1 MDTSNNNAAP
11 AGGAP
16 TDIVQIPA
24 PAGEAISTRDAARSL
39 ASFRL
44 KQREGE
50 HESRQ
55 AQDPGRPAA
64 DAEAAPRADESAEA
78 AARPDLSAEAAAP
91 ADAAPSTESEATG
104 ETTESAEPP
113 AEQAP
118 IEPPRSWTKE
128 ARERFTSL
136 PRETQEYLASR
147 EQDRDREL
155 RRSQNEAAE
164 QRKALEAERAKA
176 EQARA
181 QYETALPDMLA
192 TLQQQQAGEFS
203 DIKSIVDVERLAR
216 EDWPRYVLW
225 DAAQKR
231 IASAQQNLA
240 GATQR
245 HDQEHKIRLEQ
256 FVKREQGLLIEKVP
270 EIADA
275 AQRTKLE
282 HAALGMLRELGFS
295 DPELHA
301 LYHGRADLSLHD
313 HRLQMLIRDGV
324 RFRDAQK
331 AAKEASTKPV
341 PPVQRPG
348 VAQPRGA
355 AQDAVVQNLTKRLD
369 QTGTLKD
376 AARLLAERR
385 KAAR

>member
-1 MDTSNNNAAP
+1 MDVNSNDAALP
-11 AGGAP
+11 GGAP

-24 PAGEAISTRDAARSL
+24 PAAEAISTRDAARSL

-44 KQREGE
+44 RQRDGDHPFKQT
-50 HESRQ
+50 
-55 AQDPGRPAA
+55 QDQSPAVH
-64 DAEAAPRADESAEA
+64 
-78 AARPDLSAEAAAP
+78 AEAAAP
-91 ADAAPSTESEATG
+91 ADESAQASARPDLSAQAQAQADAAPPAQPEAPG
-104 ETTESAEPP
+104 EPTESAEPP
-113 AEQAP
+113 AQQAP

-128 ARERFTSL
+128 ARERFASL
-136 PRETQEYLASR
+136 PRETQEYLAAR
-147 EQDRDREL
+147 EQDRDREV
-155 RRSQNEAAE
+155 RRTQNEAAE

-181 QYETALPDMLA
+181 QYETALPNMLA
-192 TLQQQQAGEFS
+192 TLQQQQAAEFS

-225 DAAQKR
+225 DATQKR
-231 IASAQQNLA
+231 IAPAQQDLA
-240 GATQR
+240 GAAQR
-245 HDQEHKIRLEQ
+245 NAQEHRIRLDD
-256 FVKREQGLLIEKVP
+256 FVKREQSLLVEKVP
-270 EIADA
+270 EIADPA
-275 AQRTKLE
+275 NRSKLE
-282 HAALGMLRELGFS
+282 HAALGMLRDLGFS
-295 DPELHA
+295 DPELNA
-301 LYHGRADLSLHD
+301 LFHGRADLSLHD

-348 VAQPRGA
+348 VTQPRGA

>member
-1 MDTSNNNAAP
+1 MDVNNEAAP
-11 AGGAP
+11 QGGAP
-16 TDIVQIPA
+16 IDIVQIPP

-44 KQREGE
+44 KQREEGHQSE
-50 HESRQ
+50 HE
-55 AQDPGRPAA
+55 QDLNRPAA
-64 DAEAAPRADESAEA
+64 RAEAVPPADESADA
-78 AARPDLSAEAAAP
+78 RARPDLSAEASAQ
-91 ADAAPSTESEATG
+91 ADAAPPTPSEATG

-113 AEQAP
+113 AAQAP

-128 ARERFTSL
+128 ARERFASL

-147 EQDRDREL
+147 EQDRDREV

-176 EQARA
+176 EQARV
-181 QYETALPDMLA
+181 QYETALPKVLA
-192 TLQQQQAGEFS
+192 TLQQQNATDFS

-225 DAAQKR
+225 DAQQKR
-231 IASAQQNLA
+231 IASAQQDLA
-240 GATQR
+240 SAAQR
-245 HDQEHKIRLEQ
+245 QDQERQIRLAE
-256 FVKREQGLLIEKVP
+256 FVQREQGLLCEKVP
-270 EIADA
+270 ELVDTT
-275 AQRTKLE
+275 QRTKLE
-282 HAALGMLRELGFS
+282 HAAVGMLRDLGFS
-295 DPELHA
+295 DQELTA

-313 HRLQMLIRDGV
+313 HRLQLLIRDGV

-331 AAKEASTKPV
+331 AAKQASTKPV

-385 KAAR
+385 KAAS

>member
-1 MDTSNNNAAP
+1 MEPTNDAAP
-11 AGGAP
+11 QGGAP
-16 TDIVQIPA
+16 IDIVQIPA
-24 PAGEAISTRDAARSL
+24 PVGEVISTRDAARSL

-44 KQREGE
+44 KAREAE
-50 HESRQ
+50 REPARDLQQDQKQ
-55 AQDPGRPAA
+55 AQDQARPAPH
-64 DAEAAPRADESAEA
+64 AEAARPADDSADA
-78 AARPDLSAEAAAP
+78 KAE
-91 ADAAPSTESEATG
+91 ADAAPPIPSEAPG
-104 ETTESAEPP
+104 DTTESAEPP
-113 AEQAP
+113 AAQAP

-128 ARERFTSL
+128 ARERFASL

-147 EQDRDREL
+147 EQDRDREV

-164 QRKALEAERAKA
+164 QRKVMEAERQKA
-176 EQARA
+176 EQART
-181 QYETALPDMLA
+181 QYETALPVVLA
-192 TLQQQQAGEFS
+192 TLQQGQAGEFS

-225 DAAQKR
+225 DAQQKR
-231 IASAQQNLA
+231 IASAQQELA
-240 GATQR
+240 STGQR
-245 HDQEHKIRLEQ
+245 QEQERQVRLGEFIQ
-256 FVKREQGLLIEKVP
+256 REQGLFIEKVP
-270 EIADA
+270 DVADPVN
-275 AQRTKLE
+275 RSKLE

-295 DPELHA
+295 DHELGD
-301 LYHGRADLSLHD
+301 LYRGQRDLSLHD
-313 HRLQMLIRDGV
+313 HRLQMLIRDGI

-331 AAKEASTKPV
+331 AAKEASAKPV

-369 QTGTLKD
+369 QTGNLKD